1 MSDFE
6 KVRQVTYLNAD
17 NVDRYR
23 RIMRFFYVQN
33 QRMNNL
39 LYKKDILKGVQVS
52 GLSEYTSNQL
62 DNDLSGLVE
71 WGNLH
76 VQQEMSQPKTIEE
89 YRNKH
94 FRYQITTVGIEIEEF
109 IQALPEE
116 DENTGDLDS
125 HMFKRF
131 LESLKDIDSLSN
143 QDLLDGWDDLQTR
156 FDKIRRNAT
165 GYIAYLTSSK
175 VEDLMQTTEFLVY
188 KLKFIKYLR
197 EFIRSMQQTST
208 EIKVTMN
215 SVSQETIINIVKL
228 QETHESNKLSF
239 GQQNIKEVGK
249 RVRDTWEFMCR
260 WFIDTDGRES
270 EYTNLINQTNEA
282 MSRVTNIIQA
292 ITESNLENH
301 SRSKD
306 YLKIAEW
313 FQVLV
318 DSDES
323 EEKSFF
329 KANQLSATLFGTS
342 KTRHI
347 QSSTM
352 DVTSQLDDIWKM
364 TVPTTEL
371 ISKSRKNRP
380 RVANRSF
387 IIDSE
392 KQEEVRK
399 KKLEEHNKSQQL
411 WKSYLNNGELVL
423 SDNKY
428 LPKKIRHELIRYFS
442 IAIMTDNHRVSTQLG
457 WIFEIEINPE
467 EKVTIE
473 FDDGYLTLPDAKFK
487 IVERIS

>member
-1 MSDFE
+1 
-6 KVRQVTYLNAD
+6 
-17 NVDRYR
+17 
-23 RIMRFFYVQN
+23 
-33 QRMNNL
+33 MNNL

-71 WGNLH
+71 WGNLS

-94 FRYQITTVGIEIEEF
+94 FRYQITTVGIEVEEF

-116 DENTGDLDS
+116 DESSGDLDS

-197 EFIRSMQQTST
+197 EFVRNMQQTSV
-208 EIKVTMN
+208 EIKVALN
-215 SVSQETIINIVKL
+215 SVSQETIMNIVKL
-228 QETHESNKLSF
+228 QETHDSNKLSF
-239 GQQNIKEVGK
+239 GQQDIKDVGK
-249 RVRDTWEFMCR
+249 RVRDTWEFMCH
-260 WFIDTDGRES
+260 WFIDTDVRES

-292 ITESNLENH
+292 ITESNMEQH

-329 KANQLSATLFGTS
+329 KANKLSATLFGTS

-347 QSSTM
+347 QSSNM
-352 DVTSQLDDIWKM
+352 DITSQLDDIWKM
-364 TVPTTEL
+364 TVPTTGL

-380 RVANRSF
+380 RVANQSF

-423 SDNKY
+423 SDNKF

-442 IAIMTDNHRVSTQLG
+442 VAIMTDNHRVSTQLG
-457 WIFEIEINPE
+457 WIFEIEINSE
-467 EKVTIE
+467 KKVTIE

>member
-6 KVRQVTYLNAD
+6 KVRQFTYLNAD

-23 RIMRFFYVQN
+23 RIMRFFYLQN

-39 LYKKDILKGVQVS
+39 LYKEDILKGVHMS
-52 GLSEYTSNQL
+52 GLSEYTTNQL

-71 WGNLH
+71 WGNLQ

-116 DENTGDLDS
+116 DDNTSDLDS

-131 LESLKDIDSLSN
+131 LESLKIINSLSN

-156 FDKIRRNAT
+156 FDKIRKNAT
-165 GYIAYLTSSK
+165 GYIAYLTSSR

-188 KLKFIKYLR
+188 KLKFVKYLR
-197 EFIRSMQQTST
+197 EFIRSMQQTS
-208 EIKVTMN
+208 IKISLALN
-215 SVSQETIINIVKL
+215 SVSQDTITNIVKL
-228 QETHESNKLSF
+228 QEIHESNKLSL
-239 GQQNIKEVGK
+239 GQQNIEGVEK
-249 RVRDTWEFMCR
+249 RVRDTWKFMCY
-260 WFIDTDGRES
+260 WFMDTDSRES
-270 EYTNLINQTNEA
+270 EYTNLISQTNEA

-292 ITESNLENH
+292 ITESNLQYH

-329 KANQLSATLFGTS
+329 KANKLSATLFGAS

-347 QSSTM
+347 QSCNM

-364 TVPTTEL
+364 TVPTTSL
-371 ISKSRKNRP
+371 TSKSRKNRP
-380 RVANRSF
+380 RVANKSF
-387 IIDSE
+387 IINSE
-392 KQEEVRK
+392 RQEVVRK
-399 KKLEEHNKSQQL
+399 RKLEERNKNQQL
-411 WKSYLNNGELVL
+411 WNSYLKNGELVL
-423 SDNKY
+423 SDNNH
-428 LPKKIRHELIRYFS
+428 LPKQIRRELIRYFS
-442 IAIMTDNHRVSTQLG
+442 IAIMTTNHRVSTQLG

-467 EKVTIE
+467 KKVTIE

-487 IVERIS
+487 IVEGIA

>member
-71 WGNLH
+71 WGNLS

-94 FRYQITTVGIEIEEF
+94 FRYQITTVGIEVEEF

-116 DENTGDLDS
+116 DESSGDLDS

-197 EFIRSMQQTST
+197 EFVRNMQQTSV
-208 EIKVTMN
+208 EIKVALN
-215 SVSQETIINIVKL
+215 SVSQETIMNIVKL
-228 QETHESNKLSF
+228 QETHDSNKLSF
-239 GQQNIKEVGK
+239 GQQDIKDVGK
-249 RVRDTWEFMCR
+249 RVRDTWEFMCH
-260 WFIDTDGRES
+260 WFIDTDVRES

-292 ITESNLENH
+292 ITESNMEQH

-329 KANQLSATLFGTS
+329 KANKLSFN
-342 KTRHI
+342 
-347 QSSTM
+347 
-352 DVTSQLDDIWKM
+352 
-364 TVPTTEL
+364 
-371 ISKSRKNRP
+371 IS
-380 RVANRSF
+380 F
-387 IIDSE
+387 
-392 KQEEVRK
+392 
-399 KKLEEHNKSQQL
+399 LL
-411 WKSYLNNGELVL
+411 Y
-423 SDNKY
+423 
-428 LPKKIRHELIRYFS
+428 
-442 IAIMTDNHRVSTQLG
+442 
-457 WIFEIEINPE
+457 
-467 EKVTIE
+467 
-473 FDDGYLTLPDAKFK
+473 
-487 IVERIS
+487 

>member
-1 MSDFE
+1 M
-6 KVRQVTYLNAD
+6 
-17 NVDRYR
+17 
-23 RIMRFFYVQN
+23 
-33 QRMNNL
+33 
-39 LYKKDILKGVQVS
+39 YKKDILKGVQVS

-71 WGNLH
+71 WGNLS

-94 FRYQITTVGIEIEEF
+94 FRYQITTVGIEVEEF

-116 DENTGDLDS
+116 DESSGDLDS

-197 EFIRSMQQTST
+197 EFVRNMQQTSV
-208 EIKVTMN
+208 EIKVALN
-215 SVSQETIINIVKL
+215 SVSQETIMNIVKL
-228 QETHESNKLSF
+228 QETHDSNKLSF
-239 GQQNIKEVGK
+239 GQQDIKDVGK
-249 RVRDTWEFMCR
+249 RVRDTWEFMCH
-260 WFIDTDGRES
+260 WFIDTDVRES

-292 ITESNLENH
+292 ITESNMEQH

-329 KANQLSATLFGTS
+329 KANKLSATLFGTS

-347 QSSTM
+347 QSSNM
-352 DVTSQLDDIWKM
+352 DITSQLDDIWKM
-364 TVPTTEL
+364 TVPTTGL

-380 RVANRSF
+380 RVANQSF

-423 SDNKY
+423 SDNKF

-442 IAIMTDNHRVSTQLG
+442 VAIMTDNHRVSTQLG
-457 WIFEIEINPE
+457 WIFEIEINSE
-467 EKVTIE
+467 KKVTIE

>member
-1 MSDFE
+1 
-6 KVRQVTYLNAD
+6 
-17 NVDRYR
+17 
-23 RIMRFFYVQN
+23 
-33 QRMNNL
+33 
-39 LYKKDILKGVQVS
+39 
-52 GLSEYTSNQL
+52 
-62 DNDLSGLVE
+62 
-71 WGNLH
+71 
-76 VQQEMSQPKTIEE
+76 
-89 YRNKH
+89 
-94 FRYQITTVGIEIEEF
+94 
-109 IQALPEE
+109 
-116 DENTGDLDS
+116 
-125 HMFKRF
+125 MFKRF

-197 EFIRSMQQTST
+197 EFVRNMQQTSV
-208 EIKVTMN
+208 EIKVALN
-215 SVSQETIINIVKL
+215 SVSQETIMNIVKL
-228 QETHESNKLSF
+228 QETHDSNKLSF
-239 GQQNIKEVGK
+239 GQQDIKDIGK
-249 RVRDTWEFMCR
+249 RVRDTWEFMCH
-260 WFIDTDGRES
+260 WFIDTDVRES

-292 ITESNLENH
+292 ITESNMEQH

-329 KANQLSATLFGTS
+329 KANKLSATLFGTS

-347 QSSTM
+347 QSSNM
-352 DVTSQLDDIWKM
+352 DITSQLDDIWKM
-364 TVPTTEL
+364 TVPTTGL

-380 RVANRSF
+380 RVANQSF

-423 SDNKY
+423 SDNKF

-442 IAIMTDNHRVSTQLG
+442 VAIMTDNHRVSTQLG
-457 WIFEIEINPE
+457 WIFEIEINSE
-467 EKVTIE
+467 KKVTIE

>member
-71 WGNLH
+71 WGNLS

-94 FRYQITTVGIEIEEF
+94 FRYQITTVGIEVEEF

-116 DENTGDLDS
+116 DESSGDLDS

-197 EFIRSMQQTST
+197 EFVRNMQQTSV
-208 EIKVTMN
+208 EIKVALN
-215 SVSQETIINIVKL
+215 SVSQETIMNIVKL
-228 QETHESNKLSF
+228 QETHDSNKLSF
-239 GQQNIKEVGK
+239 GQQDIKDVGK
-249 RVRDTWEFMCR
+249 RVRDTWEFMCH
-260 WFIDTDGRES
+260 WFIDTDVRES

-292 ITESNLENH
+292 ITESNMEQH

-329 KANQLSATLFGTS
+329 KANKLSATLFGTS

-347 QSSTM
+347 QSSNM
-352 DVTSQLDDIWKM
+352 DITSQLDDIWKM
-364 TVPTTEL
+364 TVPTTGL

-380 RVANRSF
+380 RVANQSF

-423 SDNKY
+423 SDNKF

-442 IAIMTDNHRVSTQLG
+442 VAIMTDNHRVSTQLG
-457 WIFEIEINPE
+457 WIFEIEINSE
-467 EKVTIE
+467 KKVTIE